1 MKLLTRLIV
10 QMVWWNTMVNFLA
23 ILLLL
28 FSFGLYCLT
37 IEKLD

>member
-10 QMVWWNTMVNFLA
+10 QMVWWNTMVSFLA

-28 FSFGLYCLT
+28 FGFVLYCLT

>member
-10 QMVWWNTMVNFLA
+10 QMVWLNTMVNFLA

-28 FSFGLYCLT
+28 FGFGLYCLT